1 MISYSVYKIIH
12 LTGVMMV
19 ILGLAG
25 TIGSTVAGHPLSWR
39 KPLAYTHGIG
49 MFLSLLG
56 GFGLL
61 ARIGVM
67 HGAFPGWAYAK
78 LAIWLVFGGMLAATR
93 KPQHA
98 KKAFVL
104 SILLFATAAWIA
116 GSKPF

>member
-1 MISYSVYKIIH
+1 MIPYYIYKVIH

-19 ILGLAG
+19 LTGLAG
-25 TIGSTVAGHPLSWR
+25 TIGSTVSGQPLSWR

-61 ARIGVM
+61 ARLGFM
-67 HGAFPGWAYAK
+67 HANLPYWAYAK
-78 LAIWLVFGGMLAATR
+78 LGIWLVFGGMLSAAR

-98 KKAFVL
+98 KKAWL
-104 SILLFATAAWIA
+104 LMIALFASAAYIA
-116 GSKPF
+116 GTKPF